1 MDIDDFLERELSGIG
16 LDTGKS
22 GKPESPEHFRDIDA
36 SPLFENIRADLGKG
50 NLELAEQS
58 YVQLWHILAQQK
70 LKWNKELYEQ
80 LLALSRQFS
89 GMLSQA
95 YGDVRKK
102 ASQIYELI
110 GRGRNSLKEG
120 KKDVPFR
127 IYAEIEG
134 LLNSMPNV
142 FFEEK
147 RAVQEQVMEFYKEL
161 KNTTDNELVR
171 RVSSLVQ
178 EINMIIE
185 KVNASIR
192 ANDMISAIVSY
203 NKCMELYSQVPEG
216 FLRHKNSAGMR
227 LLEIYKSLSIYT
239 EISSLQKQLSRQPAR
254 QQARQEAPGQ
264 QKQPIP
270 SIPSQPATTQT
281 LTKPML
287 VHTKKELA
295 KRYIEKGFYNEAA
308 KGIEE
313 ALQLDPGD
321 AEARAIRAK
330 IKTLQ

>member
-110 GRGRNSLKEG
+110 GREWRKNTSKG
-120 KKDVPFR
+120 
-127 IYAEIEG
+127 
-134 LLNSMPNV
+134 
-142 FFEEK
+142 EK
-147 RAVQEQVMEFYKEL
+147 RAVLFEFRGEKEVWP
-161 KNTTDNELVR
+161 T
-171 RVSSLVQ
+171 
-178 EINMIIE
+178 
-185 KVNASIR
+185 
-192 ANDMISAIVSY
+192 
-203 NKCMELYSQVPEG
+203 P
-216 FLRHKNSAGMR
+216 
-227 LLEIYKSLSIYT
+227 
-239 EISSLQKQLSRQPAR
+239 LQSVKTPFFF
-254 QQARQEAPGQ
+254 P
-264 QKQPIP
+264 
-270 SIPSQPATTQT
+270 
-281 LTKPML
+281 LT
-287 VHTKKELA
+287 
-295 KRYIEKGFYNEAA
+295 
-308 KGIEE
+308 
-313 ALQLDPGD
+313 
-321 AEARAIRAK
+321 
-330 IKTLQ
+330 